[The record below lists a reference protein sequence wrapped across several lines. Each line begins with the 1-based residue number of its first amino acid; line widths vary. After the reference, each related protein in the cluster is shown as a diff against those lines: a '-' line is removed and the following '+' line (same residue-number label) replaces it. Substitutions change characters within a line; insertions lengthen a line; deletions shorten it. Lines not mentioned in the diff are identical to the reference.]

1 MTAASA
7 ATAATTATTAAAT
20 GTDKGAGILTQLRKI
35 YNTTGFFEKYGF
47 HLFIAIVIIF
57 AFSTATAYFVFD
69 LQLGAIRRNWSSE
82 RCKPLIM
89 PLAGI
94 INAPEGADK
103 AEYASTNFNYCVSQF
118 FTSVFEKVISGMY
131 YATNIAVGVFTSAL
145 ESIDA
150 FRVFFNKLREHFLTT
165 IIQALHGIMNF
176 IIPFINVLVKMRDL
190 MKKIEGIFL
199 AIINMLFSAYL
210 ALKSLIGSMLTLS
223 IIIIVVMLIIL
234 IIMWVLVALFW
245 AVPFLIPFHPPVLVG
260 AITFTLTVILII
272 VPFCILAAFAGM
284 VFKVNSTVPKVNN
297 QKANEEMAKAR
308 Q

>member
-1 MTAASA
+1 MSSAASA
-7 ATAATTATTAAAT
+7 AAAAT
-20 GTDKGAGILTQLRKI
+20 NDGAGILAQLRKL
-35 YNTTGFFEKYGF
+35 YNTTGFFEKYGS
-47 HLFIAIVIIF
+47 HLFTAIVIICAF
-57 AFSTATAYFVFD
+57 AIATSYFVFD
-69 LQLGAIRRNWSSE
+69 LQISALRRNWSSE

-94 INAPEGADK
+94 INAPDGADK

-118 FTSVFEKVISGMY
+118 FTSVFEKVIGGMY

-150 FRVFFNKLREHFLTT
+150 FRVFFNKLREHFLST
-165 IIQALHGIMNF
+165 IIEALHGIMNF

-199 AIINMLFSAYL
+199 TVINMLFSAYL

-245 AVPFLIPFHPPVLVG
+245 AVPFLIPFHPPVLIG

-284 VFKVNSTVPKVNN
+284 VFKVNSTVPKVKND
-297 QKANEEMAKAR
+297 KANAEMEKAR
-308 Q
+308 RG

>member
-1 MTAASA
+1 MSSSA
-7 ATAATTATTAAAT
+7 APPAPITND
-20 GTDKGAGILTQLRKI
+20 GVGILAQLRKL
-35 YNTTGFFEKYGF
+35 YNTTGFFEKYGS
-47 HLFIAIVIIF
+47 HLFTAIVIICAF
-57 AFSTATAYFVFD
+57 AIATSYFVFD
-69 LQLGAIRRNWSSE
+69 LQISALRRNWSSE

-94 INAPEGADK
+94 INAPDGADK

-118 FTSVFEKVISGMY
+118 FTSVFEKVIGGMY

-150 FRVFFNKLREHFLTT
+150 FRVFFNKLREHFLST
-165 IIQALHGIMNF
+165 IIEALHGIMNF

-199 AIINMLFSAYL
+199 TVINMLFSAYL

-245 AVPFLIPFHPPVLVG
+245 AVPFLIPFHPPVLIG

-284 VFKVNSTVPKVNN
+284 VFKVNSTVPKVKNE
-297 QKANEEMAKAR
+297 KANSEMAKAR
-308 Q
+308 QG

>member
-1 MTAASA
+1 MGAADAAA
-7 ATAATTATTAAAT
+7 ATATAVEE
-20 GTDKGAGILTQLRKI
+20 ILAQLRKL
-35 YNTTGFFEKYGF
+35 YNTTGFFEKYGS
-47 HLFIAIVIIF
+47 HLFITIIIICAFAI
-57 AFSTATAYFVFD
+57 ATSYFVFD
-69 LQLGAIRRNWSSE
+69 LQISAIRRNWSSE
-82 RCKPLIM
+82 RCKPMIM

-94 INAPEGADK
+94 INAPNGADK
-103 AEYASTNFNYCVSQF
+103 AEYASNNFNYCVSQF
-118 FTSVFEKVISGMY
+118 FTSVFEKVIGGMY

-145 ESIDA
+145 KSIDA

-165 IIQALHGIMNF
+165 IIQSMHGIMNF
-176 IIPFINVLVKMRDL
+176 IIPFINVLIKMRDL

-210 ALKSLIGSMLTLS
+210 TLKSLIGSMLTLS

-245 AVPFLIPFHPPVLVG
+245 AVPFLVPFHPPVLFG

-284 VFKVNSTVPKVNN
+284 VFKVNSTVPKVKNR
-297 QKANEEMAKAR
+297 KANEEMAKAR
-308 Q
+308 QG